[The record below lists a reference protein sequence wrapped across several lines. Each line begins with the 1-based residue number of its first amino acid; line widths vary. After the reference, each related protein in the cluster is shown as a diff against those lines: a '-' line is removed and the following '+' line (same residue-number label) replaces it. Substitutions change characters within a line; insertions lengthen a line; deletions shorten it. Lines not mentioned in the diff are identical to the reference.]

1 MRRALS
7 LAVPLLLALPGPVP
21 AQLVDPPSAV
31 DAREIVPVAPERAQR
46 PEPVGDDQELNRPL
60 RLIFKDIAGDFAGL
74 VSWKSAAWVGGSGA
88 LALAVHPFDD
98 ELTSPPGEEWAKWS
112 EIFDPG
118 TYIGNFYVL
127 AGASSAT
134 YAFGSMTNRPRAAH
148 VGRDLL
154 RTQVVSQLLV
164 QGIKAAVPRDR
175 PDLSGDNS
183 FPSGH
188 AASTF
193 ASAVVFQRH
202 LGKKWAIATYSVAT
216 YVAISR
222 MHENKHHL
230 SDVVFGAGLGI
241 ASGYSTTRH
250 ATAQWALAP
259 VKVPGGVAL
268 MVSKVRWP

>member
-1 MRRALS
+1 LRRAALVVVS
-7 LAVPLLLALPGPVP
+7 VLALVATPESAR
-21 AQLVDPPSAV
+21 AQRVDPPRDV
-31 DAREIVPVAPERAQR
+31 DSRASPPPEAERAQST
-46 PEPVGDDQELNRPL
+46 EPVGEDQELNRPL
-60 RLIFKDIAGDFAGL
+60 RLIFKDIAGDFVGL
-74 VSWKSAAWVGGSGA
+74 VSWRSAAWVGGAGA
-88 LALAVHPFDD
+88 VALAVHPLDD
-98 ELTSPPGEEWAKWS
+98 DLTVPPGEEWAPWS

-127 AGASSAT
+127 LGTSAAT
-134 YAFGSMTNRPRAAH
+134 YTYGRVRGRPRVAH
-148 VGRDLL
+148 VGRDLI
-154 RTQVVSQLLV
+154 RAQVVSQLLV
-164 QGIKAAVPRDR
+164 QGLKAAIPRDR

-202 LGKKWAIATYSVAT
+202 LGTKWAIVTYSVAT

-250 ATAQWALAP
+250 ATARWTLAP
-259 VKVPGGVAL
+259 VAVPGGAAVMVARL
-268 MVSKVRWP
+268 R